1 MSKGLFS
8 RRVNNNRTGR
18 LNRHLDPASIYQN
31 IVRKYGLETGLSAEY
46 GLCVHSLRATAATN
60 ALSHDSDIAKVQEWL
75 GHAIW
80 PGLVRDDGSLPRKD
94 TSPCALMSKSIV
106 NVSVALSWG
115 TLPLPQ
121 AGQPEWLSI
130 PHHDPVRLLRRTRP
144 FRDAFRR
151 RQGQYHHSHRSIF
164 VRRFIFELAGRI
176 IRFIEDNWNL
186 GRIGNSSFDALAGS
200 LLKMFDS
207 DHESQEKRLFLDPNT
222 GEPCRF

>member
-1 MSKGLFS
+1 
-8 RRVNNNRTGR
+8 
-18 LNRHLDPASIYQN
+18 
-31 IVRKYGLETGLSAEY
+31 
-46 GLCVHSLRATAATN
+46 
-60 ALSHDSDIAKVQEWL
+60 
-75 GHAIW
+75 
-80 PGLVRDDGSLPRKD
+80 
-94 TSPCALMSKSIV
+94 MSKSIV

-186 GRIGNSSFDALAGS
+186 GAELEIVPSMHWLARCSKCSTLIMSPKRNAFFSIRTQASLAGS
-200 LLKMFDS
+200 NLKLAS
-207 DHESQEKRLFLDPNT
+207 RVGVYLRRKRLLIDFA
-222 GEPCRF
+222 EIVCIYR